1 MERAPHVIWR
11 NLRNNK
17 RVVFFVVAVVL
28 FLGILQNMLAGDLL
42 RLDYYA
48 YRIFVVRMRRAW
60 LTPIM
65 QSISE
70 LALPVVLVVMLLAVQ
85 AFAPGRRPGLFAALN
100 LVGVVLVN
108 QVFKFIVQ
116 RPRPEGFRLIAESGY
131 SFPSGHS
138 MVAMGFYGL
147 LAWMAWHYERDAHVR
162 RVSVAGFGLVIVLI
176 GISRIYLGV
185 HYASDVIAGFCL
197 SAAWLMLYTTIVAPI
212 FLPED
217 ETGLGRDEAGQDA
230 GETSAVDGR
239 EPSE

>member
-1 MERAPHVIWR
+1 
-11 NLRNNK
+11 
-17 RVVFFVVAVVL
+17 
-28 FLGILQNMLAGDLL
+28 
-42 RLDYYA
+42 
-48 YRIFVVRMRRAW
+48 
-60 LTPIM
+60 
-65 QSISE
+65 
-70 LALPVVLVVMLLAVQ
+70 
-85 AFAPGRRPGLFAALN
+85 
-100 LVGVVLVN
+100 
-108 QVFKFIVQ
+108 
-116 RPRPEGFRLIAESGY
+116 
-131 SFPSGHS
+131 

-197 SAAWLMLYTTIVAPI
+197 SAASLMLYTTMVAPI

-230 GETSAVDGR
+230 GETSVVDGR

>member
-1 MERAPHVIWR
+1 LRKLFELLRQNRRVVLTSLFALGFLAVFV
-11 NLRNNK
+11 NLLSDDIAHLDSTAY
-17 RVVFFVVAVVL
+17 VFFVL
-28 FLGILQNMLAGDLL
+28 HL
-42 RLDYYA
+42 
-48 YRIFVVRMRRAW
+48 RRAW

-65 QSISE
+65 QSISG

-85 AFAPGRRPGLFAALN
+85 VFAPGRRPGLFAALN

-217 ETGLGRDEAGQDA
+217 ETGLGRDGAGQDA